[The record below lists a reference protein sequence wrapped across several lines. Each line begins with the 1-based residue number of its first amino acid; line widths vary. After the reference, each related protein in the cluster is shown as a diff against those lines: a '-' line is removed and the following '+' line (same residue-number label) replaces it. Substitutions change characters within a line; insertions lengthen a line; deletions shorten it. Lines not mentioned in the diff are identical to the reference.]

1 MPNRYAGT
9 DEERVA
15 LDAYVKLW
23 RAAHS
28 VEVAANRHLTEH
40 NLTVSQFA
48 VLEALYHLGPLSQR
62 QLADKILRS
71 SGNLTMVI
79 DNLERDGLVSRERVP
94 TDRRVMSVTLT
105 SRGQLLIARVLPEH
119 VATIRDI
126 FRLLPPDEVADLAAL
141 TRTLGLAVT
150 QQLDDDPLREKLR
163 ERPILLS
170 KA

>member
-1 MPNRYAGT
+1 
-9 DEERVA
+9 
-15 LDAYVKLW
+15 
-23 RAAHS
+23 
-28 VEVAANRHLTEH
+28 
-40 NLTVSQFA
+40 
-48 VLEALYHLGPLSQR
+48 
-62 QLADKILRS
+62 
-71 SGNLTMVI
+71 MVI

-105 SRGQLLIARVLPEH
+105 AKGQLLIARVLPEH

-163 ERPILLS
+163 ERPVLLS

>member
-1 MPNRYAGT
+1 MSRVQCSTRSVNKPVTLQRMAGRPAFIAVPVGRTMKCMPNRYAGT

-23 RAAHS
+23 RAAHA

-71 SGNLTMVI
+71 SGNLT
-79 DNLERDGLVSRERVP
+79 
-94 TDRRVMSVTLT
+94 
-105 SRGQLLIARVLPEH
+105 
-119 VATIRDI
+119 
-126 FRLLPPDEVADLAAL
+126 
-141 TRTLGLAVT
+141 
-150 QQLDDDPLREKLR
+150 
-163 ERPILLS
+163 
-170 KA
+170 